1 MSLSI
6 FKPMDDIS
14 ILNREMNRLF
24 NSMGNRT
31 FNEEESIDEQIW
43 TPRANISETKDNY
56 NIELDLPGITKE
68 EIQINLK
75 DNSLQIE
82 GERKES
88 KEEKDHN
95 WVRQEAYYGKFFRS
109 FILPKDVDVSKTE
122 ANFKNGVLSISL
134 TKREESK
141 PKQISI
147 NVK

>member
-24 NSMGNRT
+24 NGLKHRN
-31 FNEEESIDEQIW
+31 FDNEESIDEQIW
-43 TPRANISETKDNY
+43 TPKVNISENSDHY
-56 NIELDLPGITKE
+56 NLELDLPGMSKE
-68 EIQINLK
+68 DIQINLK

-82 GERKES
+82 GERKEI
-88 KEEKDHN
+88 EEHKDRN
-95 WVRQEAYYGKFFRS
+95 WVRREAYYGKFFRS
-109 FILPKDVDVSKTE
+109 FILPKDVDASKTE
-122 ANFKNGVLSISL
+122 ANFKNGVLSVSL